1 MNPFMSILLCSVVG
15 GFLANLA
22 VQAGLGDHAEMINL
36 GNVMLF
42 IQGVAFTNGIRDM
55 FSRDIITGMTR
66 VVESLITAAVMAHGI
81 RVFRYFLLTEV

>member
-1 MNPFMSILLCSVVG
+1 
-15 GFLANLA
+15 
-22 VQAGLGDHAEMINL
+22 MINL

-66 VVESLITAAVMAHGI
+66 VVESLITAAVMAMGFAFSGI
-81 RVFRYFLLTEV
+81 FF